1 MISNASGNRIMRLT
15 RDDTRGIDTLKY
27 AYGLARPIEV
37 RFANG
42 SRMINAFRADGT
54 KISEG
59 ITLRYL
65 ETVETTAGT
74 GQEGGGYKSHSI
86 SRCFYGSIVS
96 EFETTARTTTYRIY
110 NDAGYVLYDPK
121 TGTGEYRYYIRDHLG
136 NVRVEIDGDG
146 NVVRAAD
153 YTASGIPI
161 EKSWLTYP
169 GSECYAGLTYYGELG
184 NGWYDNNAR
193 LMESLTMRF
202 TAMDPLCE
210 KYPAISPYANCLCNP
225 LRFSDPTGLEITIA
239 ENADEFDKEKY
250 NHNIALLKKNKAFEK
265 LYQLID
271 YLPNKTQIVFADE
284 VKINGEIVPGAYNSE
299 TSTITLARNDY
310 SNLTLA
316 EELYHVYQ
324 NEFSSLNGITS
335 NIEFE
340 AKVALSLM
348 AEDSG
353 MTLIQTY
360 SNDVNNYLLELY
372 TNHESQINVSQY
384 LKFGNIFSSVYK
396 ESSFGNSNYHKPVY
410 TIPNT
415 LINLFNI
422 KK

>member
-1 MISNASGNRIMRLT
+1 
-15 RDDTRGIDTLKY
+15 
-27 AYGLARPIEV
+27 
-37 RFANG
+37 
-42 SRMINAFRADGT
+42 
-54 KISEG
+54 
-59 ITLRYL
+59 
-65 ETVETTAGT
+65 
-74 GQEGGGYKSHSI
+74 
-86 SRCFYGSIVS
+86 
-96 EFETTARTTTYRIY
+96 
-110 NDAGYVLYDPK
+110 
-121 TGTGEYRYYIRDHLG
+121 
-136 NVRVEIDGDG
+136 
-146 NVVRAAD
+146 
-153 YTASGIPI
+153 
-161 EKSWLTYP
+161 
-169 GSECYAGLTYYGELG
+169 
-184 NGWYDNNAR
+184 
-193 LMESLTMRF
+193 MESLMMRF

-210 KYPAISPYANCLCNP
+210 KYSAISPYANCLCNP

-396 ESSFGNSNYHKPVY
+396 ESSIGNSNYHKPVY